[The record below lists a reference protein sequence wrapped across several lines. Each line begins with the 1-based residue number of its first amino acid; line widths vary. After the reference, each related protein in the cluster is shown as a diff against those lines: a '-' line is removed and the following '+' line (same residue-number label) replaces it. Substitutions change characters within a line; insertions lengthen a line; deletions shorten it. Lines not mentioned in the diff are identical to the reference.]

1 SPPPTTREARTTSP
15 SSSRGSSL
23 RKMRW
28 LLVLTLL
35 GACET
40 TREPPPPDE
49 HPPMAASEEE
59 RGTKLC
65 QAYAD
70 RVCRCA
76 EKAASLPDTCDLA
89 KAEPSA
95 VRMHLDVLH
104 GAPLA
109 SVDSSGKPQAAEQP
123 AAKRPPLNENE
134 RRLAESSLRKVIA
147 ACVELD
153 A

>member
-1 SPPPTTREARTTSP
+1 
-15 SSSRGSSL
+15 
-23 RKMRW
+23 MRW
-28 LLVLTLL
+28 LLVLVLF
-35 GACET
+35 GACEKA
-40 TREPPPPDE
+40 REAPPPDE
-49 HPPMAASEEE
+49 HPPMAESEEE
-59 RGTKLC
+59 RGMKLC

-70 RVCRCA
+70 RICKCA
-76 EKAASLPDTCDLA
+76 DNDPKDASLRDACDLA

-109 SVDSSGKPQAAEQP
+109 SVDSSGKVGKDSPPPP

-153 A
+153 AQLSPAKCPR

>member
-1 SPPPTTREARTTSP
+1 MMKT
-15 SSSRGSSL
+15 
-23 RKMRW
+23 RW
-28 LLVLTLL
+28 LLVLALV
-35 GACET
+35 GACEK

-49 HPPMAASEEE
+49 HPPMAESEEE
-59 RGTKLC
+59 RGAKLC

-76 EKAASLPDTCDLA
+76 EKDASLRETCELA

-109 SVDSSGKPQAAEQP
+109 SVDSSGKPQAEPQP

-134 RRLAESSLRKVIA
+134 RRLTESSLRKVIA

-153 A
+153 AKLSPSQCPR